1 VENDL
6 EKPRFG
12 AFLRREH
19 FPGSSAVACDP
30 TMETLVTD
38 TSDARTPNVVDLHV
52 GGRVRMRRKMLGVS
66 QETLADALGLTFQQV
81 QKYERGANR
90 VSASKL
96 YDIAKTLQVP
106 VSFFF
111 EGLADPMTDEVD
123 EVGAAAERV
132 VTEFL
137 NTPEGLELAEMFPKI
152 GRGRVRRQVLD
163 LVRAMADDE
172 SADKA

>member
-1 VENDL
+1 MRSQALSWTD
-6 EKPRFG
+6 
-12 AFLRREH
+12 
-19 FPGSSAVACDP
+19 AVADDP
-30 TMETLVTD
+30 TLETFVTD
-38 TSDARTPNVVDLHV
+38 TPEARTPNVVDLHV
-52 GGRVRMRRKMLGVS
+52 GGRVRMRRKMLGMS
-66 QETLADALGLTFQQV
+66 QEALADALGLTFQQV

-96 YDIAKTLQVP
+96 YEIAKTFQVP

-111 EGLADPMTDEVD
+111 DGLPDTTTDEVD
-123 EVGAAAERV
+123 EVSVSAARV

-163 LVRAMADDE
+163 LVRAMADEE
-172 SADKA
+172 SSDKD

>member
-1 VENDL
+1 L
-6 EKPRFG
+6 
-12 AFLRREH
+12 
-19 FPGSSAVACDP
+19 
-30 TMETLVTD
+30 
-38 TSDARTPNVVDLHV
+38 TSIPEGRAPNPVDLHV
-52 GGRVRMRRKMLGVS
+52 GGRVRMRRKILGVS
-66 QETLADALGLTFQQV
+66 QEHLADALGLTFQQV

-96 YDIAKTLQVP
+96 YEIAKTLQVP
-106 VSFFF
+106 VSYFFD
-111 EGLADPMTDEVD
+111 GLADPMTNDVD

-163 LVRAMADDE
+163 LVRAMAEDE
-172 SADKA
+172 TRERG